1 MFDLR
6 ANENKW
12 QQQWEKTKLHETD
25 LQTAKNP
32 FYNLMMFPYPSA
44 EGLHMGN
51 VFAYIGS
58 DIYGRFKRLQGH
70 DVFEPM
76 GFDAFGI
83 HSENY
88 AIKVGIHPL
97 ELIPRN
103 IENFRERQLKKL
115 GVMFDWKHQVDTTDP
130 KYYRWTQWIF
140 LQLYKNNLAYK
151 KKSAVNWCPSCL
163 TVLAN
168 EQVVNGFCE
177 RCKTAITKKETEQWF
192 FKITN
197 YAQQLL
203 DNLNWIDWSESTK
216 IAQRRWIGRSEGLR
230 ISFPIADLK
239 EQIEVFTTRPDTIF
253 GATYLVLAPEHPLLG
268 KLVTS
273 EFEKEVN
280 EYVQAAQRKTNID
293 RESIEKEKTG
303 VFTGSYAINPA
314 NNEKIPIWISDYVL
328 MTYGTGAIMAVPA
341 HDQRDLDFANKY
353 QLPVVEVIK
362 GKEVFDKKTAYVDDG
377 VLINSEA
384 FNELSNREAIYKI
397 NAWLIGENK
406 AKEEINYRL
415 HDWCISRQRYW
426 GPPIP
431 IVYCSQCGTVPVP
444 EEDLPVLLPEVE
456 DFRPKGEGTSPLANI
471 IEFVNTKCPKC
482 HGEAKRETDVM
493 DNFLDSAWYFF
504 RYPSAHDDSQI
515 FDQQLIKKWLPVDMY
530 IGGNEHAV
538 LHLMYTRFIT
548 MVFKDLGYINFEE
561 PFVKFRAHG
570 TIIKDGHKMSKSKG
584 NVVNP
589 DDHLEKYGTDS
600 LRMYLMF
607 LGPYQEGGDYS
618 DSGIKGAKRFIER
631 VYEYFSSVDAWEEK
645 EFADHCNQE
654 LINLVHETIK
664 NVTID
669 IEALKY
675 NTAIAKIRSLYNYI
689 EEKQVKN
696 KMVGEIFIK
705 LIAVFTPH
713 LAEELWSLLKNEYS
727 VFNYGWPEYD
737 EAKIII
743 EKIEMVVQVNGKVR
757 GRMEVA
763 SDISQKEME
772 AKALEIENVQKHVA
786 NKEIKKIIVIENK
799 LVNIVVI

>member
-384 FNELSNREAIYKI
+384 FNELSNREAIDKI